1 MGLACSSSHGFDQ
14 QSATIECKINYIRAV
29 SDGDVLCTARVIH
42 PGRRTLVVEADVYQ
56 DEKLVAKA
64 QGTFALISALR
75 KLRRTFPRAR
85 WPDSGT
91 RAALSEWVNPAQKPG
106 DNASFHFTLVDRPD
120 HPHIGA
126 TDAELL
132 NRRLALLGKHEHLS
146 LLEQCLHGIERE
158 CLRVTGEGR
167 LAQTPHPE
175 ALGAALTHEQITTDY
190 SESLLE
196 FITPALPNPAD
207 TLSSLD
213 KIHRFAYSKLG
224 SEYLWS
230 PSMPCPLP
238 AEEDIPIAYY
248 GTSNIGQLKYV
259 YRKGLALRYGKTM
272 QCIAG
277 IHYNFSLPEDL
288 WPLLKEAE
296 GFVGTDRDYQST
308 AYIALIRNFRR
319 YSWLLMY
326 LFGAS
331 PALDAGFLRG
341 RSHQLE
347 VLDADTLY
355 LPYATSLRMSDLG
368 YQSNAQ
374 AGLTPCYNDLAS
386 YTDSLREAVA
396 TPYAPYVEVG
406 THKDGEWVQLNTNIL
421 QIENEYYSNIRPKRV
436 TYTGERPIQALM
448 ARGIQYIEV
457 RCLDIN
463 PFLPMGIDLQESRFL
478 DAFLLYCALNDS
490 PLFADNECGNATSN
504 FLSVV
509 KEGRRPGLQLQRRG
523 ESVDMKEWAAELL
536 EQIAPLAAML
546 DQSQGINEHSQALDA
561 QLAKVKDSS
570 LTPSAQVLAA
580 MSERKESF
588 AQFSLHQSQVH
599 AEYFRSE
606 PLKAEEQARFEE
618 LARSSLAQQAEL
630 EQNEVGDFD
639 VFVGSYQ
646 ASILAI
652 SN

>member
-1 MGLACSSSHGFDQ
+1 M
-14 QSATIECKINYIRAV
+14 
-29 SDGDVLCTARVIH
+29 SDL
-42 PGRRTLVVEADVYQ
+42 
-56 DEKLVAKA
+56 
-64 QGTFALISALR
+64 
-75 KLRRTFPRAR
+75 
-85 WPDSGT
+85 
-91 RAALSEWVNPAQKPG
+91 LS
-106 DNASFHFTLVDRPD
+106 
-120 HPHIGA
+120 
-126 TDAELL
+126 
-132 NRRLALLGKHEHLS
+132 RRLALLSNPAHLN
-146 LLEQCLHGIERE
+146 LLTQCLHGIERE
-158 CLRVTGEGR
+158 CLRVDSQGQ
-167 LAQTPHPE
+167 LALTPHPI
-175 ALGAALTHEQITTDY
+175 ALGSALTHPQITTDY

-196 FITPALPNPAD
+196 FITPALPDPAD
-207 TLSSLD
+207 TLASLD

-224 SEYLWS
+224 NEYLWS

-277 IHYNFSLPEDL
+277 IHYNFSLPEKL
-288 WPLLKEAE
+288 WPLLKQVED
-296 GFVGTDRDYQST
+296 FVGDDRDYQST

-347 VLDADTLY
+347 QLDPDTLY

-374 AGLTPCYNDLAS
+374 AGLTPCYNDLSS
-386 YTDSLREAVA
+386 YTDSLRKAVA
-396 TPYAPYVEVG
+396 TPYAPYVEIG
-406 THKDGEWVQLNTNIL
+406 THQDGEWVQLNTNIL

-436 TYTGERPIQALM
+436 TYTGERPIQALV
-448 ARGIQYIEV
+448 ARGIQYVEV

-463 PFLPMGIDLQESRFL
+463 PFLPMGIDLTESRFL

-490 PLFADNECGNATSN
+490 PLLTNTSCGNATSN

-509 KEGRRPGLQLQRRG
+509 KEGRRPGLQLQRDG
-523 ESVDMKEWAAELL
+523 QPVDLKEWAGELL
-536 EQIAPLAAML
+536 EKIAPLAALL
-546 DQSQGINEHSQALDA
+546 DQSHGGDAHSKALDT
-561 QLAKVKDSS
+561 QMAKVQDPS
-570 LTPSAQVLAA
+570 LTPSAQVLASMA
-580 MSERKESF
+580 EHKESF
-588 AQFSLHQSQVH
+588 AQFSLRQSQAH
-599 AEYFRSE
+599 AEFFRSE
-606 PLKAEEQARFEE
+606 PLAADEQAKFEE
-618 LARSSLAQQAEL
+618 LARSSLAQQVEL

-639 VFVGSYQ
+639 VFVGAYQ

>member
-1 MGLACSSSHGFDQ
+1 MS
-14 QSATIECKINYIRAV
+14 
-29 SDGDVLCTARVIH
+29 
-42 PGRRTLVVEADVYQ
+42 
-56 DEKLVAKA
+56 
-64 QGTFALISALR
+64 
-75 KLRRTFPRAR
+75 
-85 WPDSGT
+85 
-91 RAALSEWVNPAQKPG
+91 
-106 DNASFHFTLVDRPD
+106 
-120 HPHIGA
+120 
-126 TDAELL
+126 ELL
-132 NRRLALLGKHEHLS
+132 NRRLALLGERANLS

-175 ALGAALTHEQITTDY
+175 ELGSALTNEQITTDY

-196 FITPALPNPAD
+196 FITPALPDPAD
-207 TLSSLD
+207 TLASLD
-213 KIHRFAYSKLG
+213 SIHRFAYSKLG
-224 SEYLWS
+224 NEYLWS

-277 IHYNFSLPEDL
+277 IHYNFSLPEAL
-288 WPLLKEAE
+288 WPVLKQAE
-296 GFVGTDRDYQST
+296 GFVGSDRDYQSS

-347 VLDADTLY
+347 QFDADTLY

-374 AGLTPCYNDLAS
+374 AGLTPCYNDLNS
-386 YTDSLREAVA
+386 YTDSLRKAVA
-396 TPYAPYVEVG
+396 TPYAPYVEIG
-406 THKDGEWVQLNTNIL
+406 THQDGEWVQLNTNIL

-436 TYTGERPIQALM
+436 TYTGERPIQALVS
-448 ARGIQYIEV
+448 RGVQYVEV
-457 RCLDIN
+457 RLLDIN
-463 PFLPMGIDLQESRFL
+463 PFLPVGIDLPQARFL
-478 DAFLLYCALNDS
+478 DAFLLYCALQES
-490 PLFADNECGNATSN
+490 PQFDGAECGSCSSN

-509 KEGRRPGLQLQRRG
+509 KEGRRPGLQLQRNG
-523 ESVDMKEWAAELL
+523 QPVDMKEWAAELL
-536 EQIAPLAAML
+536 ENIAPLAALL
-546 DQSQGINEHSQALDA
+546 DQSHGGDAHSNALDE
-561 QLAKVKDSS
+561 QLAKIKDVSQ
-570 LTPSAQVLAA
+570 TPSAKVLAS
-580 MSERKESF
+580 MTEHKESF
-588 AQFSLHQSQVH
+588 AQFSMRQSLAH
-599 AEYFRSE
+599 AEFFRSQ
-606 PLKAEEQARFEE
+606 PLSAEEQTAFEE
-618 LARSSLAQQAEL
+618 KARKSLL
-630 EQNEVGDFD
+630 EQTEIEQTEEGDFD
-639 VFVGSYQ
+639 LFVASYQ